1 MFLDNYSLWI
11 RFREEEKTRRPGETL
26 EAVKERNTQA
36 PFTLEHRNKSREP

>member
-11 RFREEEKTRRPGETL
+11 RFREEEKTRRPGEIL
-26 EAVKERNTQA
+26 EAVKERNTQT